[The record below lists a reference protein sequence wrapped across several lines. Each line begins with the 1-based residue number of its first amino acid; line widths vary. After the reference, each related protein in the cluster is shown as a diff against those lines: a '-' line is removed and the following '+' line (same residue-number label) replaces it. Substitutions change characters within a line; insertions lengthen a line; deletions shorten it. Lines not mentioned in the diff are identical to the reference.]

1 MVVNLGVNVTFEQ
14 CSYWM
19 VNLLQNVTILNSYA
33 AIITIFY
40 I

>member
-1 MVVNLGVNVTFEQ
+1 MVVNLGVNVKFEQ